1 MLSALLARMK
11 SLRHPPQAEAHGPV
25 RIAICPPALMRH
37 APAGRVGFLQW
48 LIPGWHDSSLTE
60 TPREARKPPAGATP
74 LWAVRLE
81 FMRALHGIRTQ
92 QAFYLLDRISQAR
105 SLRELWHL
113 RTDVFNLLSHHH
125 DQAEAHTRLASLN
138 RHFPARAPRTSGFG
152 ALDTN
157 FRRTELKA

>member
-1 MLSALLARMK
+1 MLSALLTRLK
-11 SLRHPPQAEAHGPV
+11 LIRRPSRPEAHGRL
-25 RIAICPPALMRH
+25 RIAICPPVLMHH
-37 APAGRVGFLQW
+37 ASAGRIGFLQW
-48 LIPGWHDSSLTE
+48 LIPGWHDSSLTV
-60 TPREARKPPAGATP
+60 TPLEARKPAPGVTP

-92 QAFYLLDRISQAR
+92 QAFYLLDRIGQAR